1 MGCFTKG
8 TKVKTPLGYAT
19 IESLKKGDLVKSYDT
34 KVEAK
39 VDSEVTET
47 FLHENHDG
55 YLVINGNIKTTSN
68 HPFYSNGDWVDAG
81 ELSVG
86 DKILHVDGLEHTI
99 ESIENY
105 DDTIDVYN
113 IEVDGNHNYYA
124 ENYLVHN
131 KGIESVGA
139 GEAVMISGSSGL
151 EPKAQISM
159 SVGDKVLSAN
169 ITGLPDSDT
178 ASEYLLWEY
187 TGSDI
192 TSQLTLAT
200 SSVSAVGSGSYIQ
213 WVSIQANNGLDNPVT
228 MTPSHTVLTWSG
240 SSYPHTGSWFFEYAG
255 DIVPGNKFLSSSL
268 EVIDVTSWQFASA
281 SVSQSF
287 YRSNIEPHDVYFV
300 DGILVHN

>member
-55 YLVINGNIKTTSN
+55 YLVINENIKTTSN

-86 DKILHVDGLEHTI
+86 DKILHVDGLEHTV

-240 SSYPHTGSWFFEYAG
+240 SSYPHTGSWLFEYAG
-255 DIVPGNKFLSSSL
+255 DVVAGNKFLSSSL

>member
-39 VDSEVTET
+39 VDSEVNET
-47 FLHENHDG
+47 FLHKNHDG

-213 WVSIQANNGLDNPVT
+213 WVSIQAENGLDNPVT
-228 MTPSHTVLTWSG
+228 MTPSHTILTWSG

-255 DIVPGNKFLSSSL
+255 DIIPGNKFLSSSL

>member
-55 YLVINGNIKTTSN
+55 YLVINENIKTTSN
-68 HPFYSNGDWVDAG
+68 NPFYSNGDWVDAG

-86 DKILHVDGLEHTI
+86 DKILHVDGLEHTV

-228 MTPSHTVLTWSG
+228 MTPSHTILTWSG

>member
-8 TKVKTPLGYAT
+8 NKVKTPLGYAT

-86 DKILHVDGLEHTI
+86 DKILHVDGLEHTV

-213 WVSIQANNGLDNPVT
+213 WVSIQAENGLDNPVT
-228 MTPSHTVLTWSG
+228 MTPSHTILTWSG

-255 DIVPGNKFLSSSL
+255 DIIPGNKFLSSSL

>member
-8 TKVKTPLGYAT
+8 TKVKTPLGYET

-86 DKILHVDGLEHTI
+86 DKILHVDGLEHTV

-213 WVSIQANNGLDNPVT
+213 WVSIQAENGLDNPVT
-228 MTPSHTVLTWSG
+228 MTPSHTILTWSG

-255 DIVPGNKFLSSSL
+255 DIIPGNKFLSSSL

>member
-1 MGCFTKG
+1 M
-8 TKVKTPLGYAT
+8 Y
-19 IESLKKGDLVKSYDT
+19 I
-34 KVEAK
+34 
-39 VDSEVTET
+39 
-47 FLHENHDG
+47 
-55 YLVINGNIKTTSN
+55 
-68 HPFYSNGDWVDAG
+68 NGDWVDAG

-255 DIVPGNKFLSSSL
+255 DVVAGNKFLSSSL

>member
-47 FLHENHDG
+47 FLHKNHDG

-213 WVSIQANNGLDNPVT
+213 WVSIQAENGLDNPVT

>member
-55 YLVINGNIKTTSN
+55 YLVINENIKTTSN

-86 DKILHVDGLEHTI
+86 DKILHVDGLEHTV

-255 DIVPGNKFLSSSL
+255 DVVAGNKFLSSSL

>member
-55 YLVINGNIKTTSN
+55 YLVINENIKTTSN

-86 DKILHVDGLEHTI
+86 DKILHVDGLEHTV

-228 MTPSHTVLTWSG
+228 MTPSHTILTWSG

-255 DIVPGNKFLSSSL
+255 DIIPGNKFLSSSL

>member
-86 DKILHVDGLEHTI
+86 DKILHVDGLEHTV

-131 KGIESVGA
+131 KGIESIGA

-213 WVSIQANNGLDNPVT
+213 WVSIQAENGLDNPVT
-228 MTPSHTVLTWSG
+228 MTPSHTILTWSG

>member
-1 MGCFTKG
+1 MGCFTKW

-255 DIVPGNKFLSSSL
+255 DVVAGNKFLSSSL

>member
-34 KVEAK
+34 KVEVK

-86 DKILHVDGLEHTI
+86 DKILHVDGLEHTV

-213 WVSIQANNGLDNPVT
+213 WVSIQAENGLDNPVT
-228 MTPSHTVLTWSG
+228 MTPSHTILTWSG

-255 DIVPGNKFLSSSL
+255 DIIPGNKFLSSSL

>member
-1 MGCFTKG
+1 MC
-8 TKVKTPLGYAT
+8 
-19 IESLKKGDLVKSYDT
+19 IRDR
-34 KVEAK
+34 
-39 VDSEVTET
+39 
-47 FLHENHDG
+47 
-55 YLVINGNIKTTSN
+55 
-68 HPFYSNGDWVDAG
+68 
-81 ELSVG
+81 
-86 DKILHVDGLEHTI
+86 EHTV

-213 WVSIQANNGLDNPVT
+213 WVSIQAENGLDNPVT
-228 MTPSHTVLTWSG
+228 MTPSHTILTWSG

-255 DIVPGNKFLSSSL
+255 DIIPGNKFLSSSL

>member
-55 YLVINGNIKTTSN
+55 YLVINENIKTTSN

-86 DKILHVDGLEHTI
+86 DKILHVVGLEHTV
-99 ESIENY
+99 ESTENY

-255 DIVPGNKFLSSSL
+255 DVVAGNKFLSSSL

>member
-55 YLVINGNIKTTSN
+55 YLVINGNIKPTSN

-86 DKILHVDGLEHTI
+86 DKILHVDGLEHTV

-213 WVSIQANNGLDNPVT
+213 WVSIQAENGLDNPVT
-228 MTPSHTVLTWSG
+228 MTPSHTILTWSG
-240 SSYPHTGSWFFEYAG
+240 SSYPHTGSWFFESAG
-255 DIVPGNKFLSSSL
+255 DVVAGNKFLSSSL

>member
-86 DKILHVDGLEHTI
+86 DKILHVDGLEHTV

-200 SSVSAVGSGSYIQ
+200 SSDSAVGSGSYIQ

>member
-86 DKILHVDGLEHTI
+86 DKILHVDGLEHTV

-131 KGIESVGA
+131 KGLESVGS

-213 WVSIQANNGLDNPVT
+213 WVSIQAENGLDNPVT
-228 MTPSHTVLTWSG
+228 MTPSHTILTWSG

>member
-86 DKILHVDGLEHTI
+86 DKILHVDGLEHTV

-178 ASEYLLWEY
+178 ASEYLRWEY

-213 WVSIQANNGLDNPVT
+213 WVSIQAENGLDNPVT
-228 MTPSHTVLTWSG
+228 MTPSHTILTWSG

>member
-228 MTPSHTVLTWSG
+228 MTPSHTILTWSG

-255 DIVPGNKFLSSSL
+255 DIIPGNKFLSSSL

>member
-47 FLHENHDG
+47 FLHKNHDG
-55 YLVINGNIKTTSN
+55 YLVINENIKTTSN

-86 DKILHVDGLEHTI
+86 DKILHVDGLEHTV

-255 DIVPGNKFLSSSL
+255 DVVAGNKFLSSSL

>member
-47 FLHENHDG
+47 FLHKNHDG

-86 DKILHVDGLEHTI
+86 DKILHVDGLEHTV

-213 WVSIQANNGLDNPVT
+213 LVSIQAENGLDNPVT
-228 MTPSHTVLTWSG
+228 MTPSHTILTWSG

>member
-47 FLHENHDG
+47 FLHKNHDG

-86 DKILHVDGLEHTI
+86 DKILHVDGLEHTVK
-99 ESIENY
+99 SIENY

-213 WVSIQANNGLDNPVT
+213 WVSIQAENGLDNPVT

-255 DIVPGNKFLSSSL
+255 DIIPGNKFLSSSL

>member
-86 DKILHVDGLEHTI
+86 DKILHVDGLEHTV

-228 MTPSHTVLTWSG
+228 MTPSHTILTWSG

-255 DIVPGNKFLSSSL
+255 DVVAGNKFLSSSL

>member
-139 GEAVMISGSSGL
+139 GEAVMRSGSSGL

-213 WVSIQANNGLDNPVT
+213 WVSIQAENGLDNPVT
-228 MTPSHTVLTWSG
+228 MTPSHTILTWSG

>member
-47 FLHENHDG
+47 FLHKNHDG

-255 DIVPGNKFLSSSL
+255 DVVAGNKFLSSSL

>member
-86 DKILHVDGLEHTI
+86 DKILHVDGLEHTV

-213 WVSIQANNGLDNPVT
+213 WVSIQAENGLDNPVT
-228 MTPSHTVLTWSG
+228 MTPSHTILTWSG

-281 SVSQSF
+281 SVSLSF
-287 YRSNIEPHDVYFV
+287 YRSYIEPHDVYFV

>member
-86 DKILHVDGLEHTI
+86 DKILHVDGLEHTVK
-99 ESIENY
+99 SIENY

-213 WVSIQANNGLDNPVT
+213 WVSIQAENGLDNPVT
-228 MTPSHTVLTWSG
+228 MTPSHTILTWSG

-255 DIVPGNKFLSSSL
+255 DIIPGNKFLSSSL

>member
-86 DKILHVDGLEHTI
+86 DKILHVDGLEHTV
-99 ESIENY
+99 ESIKNY

-213 WVSIQANNGLDNPVT
+213 WVSIQAENGLDNPVT
-228 MTPSHTVLTWSG
+228 MTPSHTILTWSG

-255 DIVPGNKFLSSSL
+255 DIIPGNKFLSSSL

>member
-47 FLHENHDG
+47 FLHKNHDG

-228 MTPSHTVLTWSG
+228 MTPSHTILTWSG

-255 DIVPGNKFLSSSL
+255 DVVAGNKFLSSSL

>member
-213 WVSIQANNGLDNPVT
+213 WVSIQAENGLDNPVT
-228 MTPSHTVLTWSG
+228 MTPSHTILTWSG

-255 DIVPGNKFLSSSL
+255 DVVAGNKFLSSSL

>member
-47 FLHENHDG
+47 FLHKNHDG

-228 MTPSHTVLTWSG
+228 MTPSHTILTWSG

-255 DIVPGNKFLSSSL
+255 DIIPGNKFLSSSL

>member
-47 FLHENHDG
+47 FLHKNHDG

-192 TSQLTLAT
+192 NSQLTLAT

-213 WVSIQANNGLDNPVT
+213 WVSIQA
-228 MTPSHTVLTWSG
+228 
-240 SSYPHTGSWFFEYAG
+240 
-255 DIVPGNKFLSSSL
+255 
-268 EVIDVTSWQFASA
+268 
-281 SVSQSF
+281 
-287 YRSNIEPHDVYFV
+287 
-300 DGILVHN
+300 

>member
-228 MTPSHTVLTWSG
+228 MTPSHTILTWSG

-255 DIVPGNKFLSSSL
+255 DVVAGNKFLSSSL

>member
-47 FLHENHDG
+47 FLHKNHDG

-213 WVSIQANNGLDNPVT
+213 WVSIQAENGLDNPVT
-228 MTPSHTVLTWSG
+228 MTPSHTILTWSG

-255 DIVPGNKFLSSSL
+255 DIIPGNKFLSSSL

>member
-55 YLVINGNIKTTSN
+55 YLVINENIKTTSN

-228 MTPSHTVLTWSG
+228 MTPSHTILTWSG

-255 DIVPGNKFLSSSL
+255 DIIPGNKFLSSSL

>member
-55 YLVINGNIKTTSN
+55 YLVINENIKTTSN

-228 MTPSHTVLTWSG
+228 MTPSHTILTWSG

-255 DIVPGNKFLSSSL
+255 DVVAGNKFLSSSL

>member
-55 YLVINGNIKTTSN
+55 YLVINENIKTTSN

-86 DKILHVDGLEHTI
+86 DKILHVDGLEHTV

-213 WVSIQANNGLDNPVT
+213 WVSIQAENGLDNPVT
-228 MTPSHTVLTWSG
+228 MTPSHTILTWSG
-240 SSYPHTGSWFFEYAG
+240 SSYPHTGSWFFESAG
-255 DIVPGNKFLSSSL
+255 DVVAGNKFLSSSL

>member
-47 FLHENHDG
+47 FLHKNHDG

-86 DKILHVDGLEHTI
+86 DKILHVDGLEHTV

-213 WVSIQANNGLDNPVT
+213 WVSIQAENGLDNPVT
-228 MTPSHTVLTWSG
+228 MTPSHTILTWSG